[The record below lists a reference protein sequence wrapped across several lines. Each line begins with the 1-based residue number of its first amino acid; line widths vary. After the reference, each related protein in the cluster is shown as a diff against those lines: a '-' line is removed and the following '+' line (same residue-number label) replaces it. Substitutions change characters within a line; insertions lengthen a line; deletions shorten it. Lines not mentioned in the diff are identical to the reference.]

1 MNYFES
7 QAILEQIIK
16 SNDILINCH
25 QGPDQ
30 DSVGSATALYQ
41 VLIKLNKK
49 VTIICPDKVPGDCQ
63 FIPSSDK
70 VQTVDFNWFDFS
82 PYDLFLIVD
91 SGDLPQ
97 VLKSRDISLPK
108 ITTIVIDHH
117 LTNTRFGNINL
128 IDGSI
133 SSAAEVLYQVFE
145 DWKIDLDTPTA
156 QSLLSGMIGDTGAF
170 SYPKVNSQSF
180 LIAKELMDKGADKDV
195 AVLNIYRNIEFKK
208 MQLWGEMIR
217 NMQIDVENKF
227 VWTTIPKASYNRYQL
242 TESEKENAKSSFA
255 SMFMAI
261 IKDTDF
267 GFVAS
272 EDQEKVTS
280 VSFRSRT
287 GWDVSRLAMALDG
300 GGHQYAA
307 GAKIFDL
314 SFTDAVNKVLAE
326 ARKLCYENKP

>member
-7 QAILEQIIK
+7 QAILEQVIRA
-16 SNDILINCH
+16 NNILINCH

-41 VLIKLNKK
+41 VLAKMAKK
-49 VTIICPDKVPGDCQ
+49 VTIICPDKIPGDCQ
-63 FIPSSDK
+63 FIPLADK
-70 VQTVDFNWFDFS
+70 IQVVDFNWFDFS
-82 PYDLFLIVD
+82 AYDLFMVLD
-91 SGDLPQ
+91 SGDPPQ
-97 VLKSRDISLPK
+97 VMKSRDISLPK
-108 ITTIVIDHH
+108 ITTVVIDHH

-133 SSAAEVLYQVFE
+133 SSAAEVLFRVFK
-145 DWKIDLDTPTA
+145 DWVVDIDTPTA
-156 QSLLSGMIGDTGAF
+156 QSLLSGIIGDTGAF
-170 SYPKVNSQSF
+170 SYPKVNSQTF
-180 LIAKELMDKGADKDV
+180 LAAKELMDKGADKDT

-217 NMQIDVENKF
+217 NMQIDTANKF
-227 VWTTIPKASYNRYQL
+227 VWTTIPKASYDRFQL

-255 SMFMAI
+255 GMFICI

-287 GWDVSRLAMALDG
+287 GWDVSRLAVAFAG

-314 SFTDAVNKVLAE
+314 SFDEAVAKLLE
-326 ARKLCYENKP
+326 KARELCHEG